1 MSTEA
6 LSHVW
11 KNSKQN
17 GTALLVL
24 VAIADGANQ
33 DGEYYPS
40 VSSLAAKCRMKNR
53 NLQRIIRNLE
63 ASGELVVVQGGGCD
77 TKRGKTNRYCLVMGD
92 KRRVQDV
99 APRVAEGVQDVA
111 PLKADEVQG
120 VAPVRVQEV
129 APRTINR
136 TEESSSSAPVKEEDG
151 GGRLNVFNLFEQTF
165 GKMVSSA
172 KLADELKDLAS
183 DYPDDWLKEAFDAA
197 ALANAT
203 HINYVRTVLE
213 RRKGNGGV
221 QAAPKPPPHASPP
234 LVYHVPAPPATEYTG
249 PSEEQIKS
257 DLARVRREMA
267 EFAARERAAGRAVV
281 H

>member
-53 NLQRIIRNLE
+53 NLQRIIRKLE
-63 ASGELVVVQGGGCD
+63 ASGELAVEYYHGTE
-77 TKRGKTNRYCLVMGD
+77 TKRGWTNRYRVVMGEPAGVQNVAPVIAAGVQNVAPQ
-92 KRRVQDV
+92 KPVGVQNVAPVRVQDV
-99 APRVAEGVQDVA
+99 APRTII
-111 PLKADEVQG
+111 
-120 VAPVRVQEV
+120 
-129 APRTINR
+129 RTK
-136 TEESSSSAPVKEEDG
+136 ESSSSTPAPSEGDG
-151 GGRLNVFNLFEQTF
+151 ERLNVFNLFEQTF
-165 GKMVSSA
+165 GKMVASA
-172 KLADELKDLAS
+172 KLADDLKDLAAE
-183 DYPDDWLKEAFDAA
+183 YPDGWIKDAFDAA

-203 HINYVRTVLE
+203 HINYVRKVLE
-213 RRKGNGGV
+213 RRKANGGV
-221 QAAPKPPPHASPP
+221 QKPPTREEPP
-234 LVYHVPAPPATEYTG
+234 PPVVYHRAPDTPPVYNG
-249 PSEEQIKS
+249 PSPEQIKA
-257 DLARVRREMA
+257 DLARVRAEMA
-267 EFAARERAAGRAVV
+267 ATGRANGAR